1 MLNKKLNRKISVKY
15 LILIILFSINTHLL
29 LAATRPSAMFLVI
42 PPGVKAMSMGSA
54 FSGSWDDPSS
64 FYYNPGAIG
73 FYNKFSFS
81 TVNQG
86 LPPGIG
92 RFIEQGM
99 LALSGKVLY
108 NKIVSPEP
116 EWLPALHPD
125 MHYISSFYAIPF
137 YNIGTAGISFVY
149 LTTGE
154 TVVYDE
160 NGVYLGTYETYDVAT
175 GLSYG
180 RNFFKRLGVGITAK
194 YIYSH
199 LVPDWLLER
208 MPELGIPR
216 GGIGT
221 AWAVDVGALYRIW
234 GFGVGLSLQNFGTGM
249 RYTESGSPDRLPTR
263 IRGGISVEPLVAL
276 DSLYSIHNY
285 KILNIPVNDILNITF
300 NYDRAYDPEDPDDTW
315 ECSGWEFTVL
325 KFLSYRTGSWNL
337 WRRRSTGIG
346 LNLRNIEIDIARYFD
361 YDAYHVQMTFYA
373 VKPPE
378 NIRNNKKLNNALI
391 VGSSALAPGGGQF
404 YKGEG
409 IKGSLFLIPS
419 LYLSNLYLSSEPDNK
434 NYLALIG
441 LGVLYL
447 VSAAEAIISE

>member
-1 MLNKKLNRKISVKY
+1 MLIM
-15 LILIILFSINTHLL
+15 LFSINAHLL
-29 LAATRPSAMFLVI
+29 LAATRPGALFLII
-42 PPGVKAMSMGSA
+42 PPGAKAMSMGTA
-54 FSGSWDDPSS
+54 FSGSWDDPLS
-64 FYYNPGAIG
+64 FYYNPGTIG
-73 FYNKFSFS
+73 FYNRFAFS

-99 LALSGKVLY
+99 LDVCGRVLY
-108 NKIVSPEP
+108 KEVIPPEP
-116 EWLPALHPD
+116 AWLSALRSD
-125 MHYISSFYAIPF
+125 MRYVSSFYVAPF
-137 YNIGTAGISFVY
+137 YNIGTAGISFTY
-149 LTTGE
+149 LNTGE
-154 TVVYDE
+154 TLVIDE
-160 NGVYLGTYETYDVAT
+160 TGIYLGSYETYDVAT

-180 RNFFKRLGVGITAK
+180 RNLFKRLGIGITAK
-194 YIYSH
+194 YICSSLYPSW
-199 LVPDWLLER
+199 VGE
-208 MPELGIPR
+208 
-216 GGIGT
+216 GGLGT
-221 AWAVDVGALYRIW
+221 AFAVDLGALYRIW
-234 GFGVGLSLQNFGTGM
+234 GLGVGVSLQNFGTGI

-315 ECSGWEFTVL
+315 ECSGWEFTIL

-337 WRRRSTGIG
+337 WWRRSTGIG

-361 YDAYHVQMTFYA
+361 YDSYHVQMTFYA

-378 NIRNNKKLNNALI
+378 NIRNNKKLNNALLI
-391 VGSSALAPGGGQF
+391 GSSALAPGGGQF

-419 LYLSNLYLSSEPDNK
+419 IYLGNLYLSSESDNK

-447 VSAAEAIISE
+447 VSAAEAISSN

>member
-1 MLNKKLNRKISVKY
+1 MKY
-15 LILIILFSINTHLL
+15 LMLIMLFSINSHWL
-29 LAATRPSAMFLVI
+29 LAATRPGALFLLI
-42 PPGVKAMSMGSA
+42 PPGAKAMSMGTA
-54 FSGSWDDPSS
+54 FTGSWNDPLS

-108 NKIVSPEP
+108 NELVSPEP
-116 EWLPALHPD
+116 GWLSALHSD
-125 MHYISSFYAIPF
+125 MRYVSSFYVAPF
-137 YNIGTAGISFVY
+137 YNIGTAGITFTY
-149 LTTGE
+149 LNTGE
-154 TVVYDE
+154 TLVIDE
-160 NGVYLGTYETYDVAT
+160 TGIYLGSYETYDVAT

-180 RNFFKRLGVGITAK
+180 RSFFKRLGVGITAK
-194 YIYSH
+194 YIYCY
-199 LVPDWLLER
+199 LVPDWVYLR
-208 MPELGIPR
+208 MPELVISK

-234 GFGVGLSLQNFGTGM
+234 GFGVGLSLQNFGTGI

-315 ECSGWEFTVL
+315 ECSGWEFTIL

-337 WRRRSTGIG
+337 WWRRSTGIG

-391 VGSSALAPGGGQF
+391 IASSAIAPGGGQF

-419 LYLSNLYLSSEPDNK
+419 LYLGNLYLSSESDNK

-447 VSAAEAIISE
+447 VSAAEAISSK